1 MLDFKIFIVEDDKW
15 YGGLLHHY
23 LSQNPDYDVTLIGS
37 GKECLAQLHRKPD
50 LVTIDFGLP
59 DMNGEELYS
68 KIKQA
73 HPNLPVIIISAQ
85 EKITT
90 AVNLLKMGAEDYLI
104 KDENTQQLLWRA
116 IIRLREKQSLH
127 HEISELKAELKTKYD
142 YSHSIIGNSPALQSV
157 FRLIDKAAGSLI
169 NVSVSGE
176 TGTGK
181 ELVAKAIHYNSARSG
196 QPFVA
201 VNMAA
206 IPKDLVESELFGYE
220 KGAFTGALNRKPG
233 RFEEAGSGTLF
244 LDEIGEMD
252 PNIQSKL
259 LRVLQEKEL
268 TRLGGT
274 SKIKLDFRLVVA
286 THKNLAEEVKKGNFR
301 EDLYYRIVGL
311 PLTLPP
317 LRERKEDI
325 LLITQHFLAA
335 YCKENKV
342 QDIRIS
348 PAARE
353 KLVNYPY
360 PGNVRELKS
369 VVELAAVMSENNVLE
384 PEDITFLSGNTQ
396 SVDAVLNTELTLREY
411 TRMIIRHYLKKYD
424 DNVLLV
430 AEKLDIGKSTI
441 YKMLQTGEIEGAS

>member
-23 LSQNPDYDVTLIGS
+23 LSQNPDYEVTLIES
-37 GKECLAQLHRKPD
+37 GKECLAQLNRKPD

-59 DMNGEELYS
+59 DMNGEELFK
-68 KIKQA
+68 KIRLAQ
-73 HPNLPVIIISAQ
+73 PNLPVIIISAQ
-85 EKITT
+85 ERITT
-90 AVNLLKMGAEDYLI
+90 AVDLLKMGVEDYLV
-104 KDENTQQLLWRA
+104 KDENTQQLLWNA
-116 IIRLREKQSLH
+116 VIRLREKQSLKD
-127 HEISELKAELKTKYD
+127 EISELKAELKSKYD
-142 YSHSIIGNSPALQSV
+142 YSRSIIGNSPALQAV
-157 FRLIDKAAGSLI
+157 FKLIDKAAGSLI
-169 NVSVSGE
+169 NVSISGE

-181 ELVAKAIHYNSARSG
+181 ELVAKAVHYNSNRSS
-196 QPFVA
+196 QPFIA

-220 KGAFTGALNRKPG
+220 KGAFTGAQNRKSG
-233 RFEEAGSGTLF
+233 RFEEANGGTLF

-268 TRLGGT
+268 TRLGGI

-286 THKNLAEEVKKGNFR
+286 THKNMAEEVKKGNFR

-311 PLTLPP
+311 PLSLPP

-325 LLITQHFLAA
+325 LLLTQHFLIG
-335 YCKENKV
+335 YVKENGIPEIKL
-342 QDIRIS
+342 S
-348 PAARE
+348 PASRE
-353 KLVNYPY
+353 KLLSYAY
-360 PGNVRELKS
+360 PGNIRELKS
-369 VVELAAVMSENNVLE
+369 VVELAAVMSENNMIE
-384 PEDITFLSGNTQ
+384 PDDITFLSGNTND
-396 SVDAVLNTELTLREY
+396 VNAVLNTELTLREY
-411 TRMIIRHYLKKYD
+411 TRLIIRNYLKRYD

-441 YKMLQTGEIEGAS
+441 YKMLQTGEIEGA

>member
-1 MLDFKIFIVEDDKW
+1 MLEFKIFIVEDDKW

-23 LSQNPDYDVTLIGS
+23 LSQNPDYEVTLIGS
-37 GKECLAQLHRKPD
+37 GKECLAQLNRKPD

-59 DMNGEELYS
+59 DMNGEELYK

-73 HPNLPVIIISAQ
+73 QPNLPVIIISAQ

-90 AVNLLKMGAEDYLI
+90 AVDLLKMGAEDYLV
-104 KDENTQQLLWRA
+104 KDDNTQQLLWRA
-116 IIRLREKQSLH
+116 IIRLREKMSLKN
-127 HEISELKAELKTKYD
+127 EISELKAELKTKYD
-142 YSHSIIGNSPALQSV
+142 YSRSIIGNSPALQTV
-157 FRLIDKAAGSLI
+157 FKLIDKAAGSLI

-181 ELVAKAIHYNSARSG
+181 ELVARAVHYNSARSS
-196 QPFVA
+196 QPFVP

-206 IPKDLVESELFGYE
+206 IPKELVESELFGYE
-220 KGAFTGALNRKPG
+220 KGAFTGAQNRKTG
-233 RFEEAGSGTLF
+233 RFEEANGGTLF

-252 PNIQSKL
+252 LNIQSKL

-268 TRLGGT
+268 TRLGGV

-286 THKNLAEEVKKGNFR
+286 THKNMAEEVKKGNFR

-311 PLTLPP
+311 PITLPP

-325 LLITQHFLAA
+325 LLLAQHFLLA
-335 YCKENKV
+335 YCKENKIAEIKV
-342 QDIRIS
+342 S

-353 KLVNYPY
+353 KLLTYAY

-369 VVELAAVMSENNVLE
+369 VVELAAVMSENNCIE
-384 PEDITFLSGNTQ
+384 PQDITFLSGNNHD
-396 SVDAVLNTELTLREY
+396 VDTVLNTELTLREY
-411 TRMIIRHYLKKYD
+411 TRLIIRNYLKRYD

-441 YKMLQTGEIEGAS
+441 YKMLQTGEIEGA

>member
-23 LSQNPDYDVTLIGS
+23 LSQNPDYEITLIGS

-59 DMNGEELYS
+59 DMNGEELYK

-73 HPNLPVIIISAQ
+73 QPNLPVIIISAQ
-85 EKITT
+85 ERITT
-90 AVNLLKMGAEDYLI
+90 AVDLLKMGAEDYLV
-104 KDENTQQLLWRA
+104 KDDNTQQLLWKA
-116 IIRLREKQSLH
+116 IIRLREKLSLKN
-127 HEISELKAELKTKYD
+127 EISELKAELKTKYD
-142 YSHSIIGNSPALQSV
+142 YSRSIIGNSPALQSV
-157 FRLIDKAAGSLI
+157 FKLIDKAAGSLI

-181 ELVAKAIHYNSARSG
+181 ELVARAVHYNSARSG
-196 QPFVA
+196 HPFVP

-206 IPKDLVESELFGYE
+206 IPKELVESELFGYE
-220 KGAFTGALNRKPG
+220 KGAFTGAQNKKTG
-233 RFEEAGSGTLF
+233 RFEEANGGTLF

-252 PNIQSKL
+252 LNIQSKL

-286 THKNLAEEVKKGNFR
+286 THKNLADEVKKGNFR
-301 EDLYYRIVGL
+301 EDLYYRIIGL
-311 PLTLPP
+311 PITLPP
-317 LRERKEDI
+317 LRERKEDV
-325 LLITQHFLAA
+325 LLLAQYFLTG
-335 YCKENKV
+335 YCKENK
-342 QDIRIS
+342 IPEIKIS
-348 PAARE
+348 PTARE
-353 KLVNYPY
+353 KLLGYSY

-369 VVELAAVMSENNVLE
+369 VVELAAVMSENNIIE
-384 PEDITFLSGNTQ
+384 PEDITFLSGNNHD
-396 SVDAVLNTELTLREY
+396 VDTVLNTELTLREY
-411 TRMIIRHYLKKYD
+411 TRLIIRNYLKRYD

-441 YKMLQTGEIEGAS
+441 YKMLQTGEIEGA

>member
-23 LSQNPDYDVTLIGS
+23 LSQNPDYEVTLIGS
-37 GKECLAQLHRKPD
+37 GKECLAQLNRKPD

-59 DMNGEELYS
+59 DMNGEELYK

-73 HPNLPVIIISAQ
+73 QPNLPVIIISAQ
-85 EKITT
+85 ERITT
-90 AVNLLKMGAEDYLI
+90 AVDLLKMGAEDYLV
-104 KDENTQQLLWRA
+104 KDDNTQQLLWKA
-116 IIRLREKQSLH
+116 IIRLREKLSMKN
-127 HEISELKAELKTKYD
+127 EISELKAALKTKYD
-142 YSHSIIGNSPALQSV
+142 YSRSIIGNSPALQTV
-157 FRLIDKAAGSLI
+157 FKLIDKAAGSLI

-181 ELVAKAIHYNSARSG
+181 ELVARAVHYNSARSS
-196 QPFVA
+196 QPFVP

-206 IPKDLVESELFGYE
+206 IPKELVESELFGYE
-220 KGAFTGALNRKPG
+220 KGAFTGAQNKKIG
-233 RFEEAGSGTLF
+233 RFEEANGGTLF

-252 PNIQSKL
+252 LNIQSKL

-274 SKIKLDFRLVVA
+274 SKVKLDFRLVVA
-286 THKNLAEEVKKGNFR
+286 THKNLADEVKKNNFR

-311 PLTLPP
+311 PITLPP

-325 LLITQHFLAA
+325 LLLTQYFLAA
-335 YCKENKV
+335 YSKENKTSE
-342 QDIRIS
+342 IRIS

-353 KLVNYPY
+353 KLLSYSY
-360 PGNVRELKS
+360 PGNIRELKS
-369 VVELAAVMSENNVLE
+369 VVELSAVMSENNTIE
-384 PEDITFLSGNTQ
+384 PEDITFLSGNNHD
-396 SVDAVLNTELTLREY
+396 VDTVLNTELTLREY
-411 TRMIIRHYLKKYD
+411 TRLIIRNYLKRYD

-441 YKMLQTGEIEGAS
+441 YKMLQTGEIEGA

>member
-23 LSQNPDYDVTLIGS
+23 LSQNPDYEVTLIES
-37 GKECLAQLHRKPD
+37 GKECLAQLNRKPD

-59 DMNGEELYS
+59 DMNGEELFK
-68 KIKQA
+68 KIRQA
-73 HPNLPVIIISAQ
+73 QPNLPVIIISAQ

-90 AVNLLKMGAEDYLI
+90 AVDLLKMGVEDYLV
-104 KDENTQQLLWRA
+104 KDDNTQQLLWNA
-116 IIRLREKQSLH
+116 VIRLREKQSLKN
-127 HEISELKAELKTKYD
+127 EISELRAELKTKYD
-142 YSHSIIGNSPALQSV
+142 YSRSIIGNSPALQAV
-157 FRLIDKAAGSLI
+157 FKMIDKAAGSLI
-169 NVSVSGE
+169 NVSISGE

-181 ELVAKAIHYNSARSG
+181 ELVAKAVHYNSNRSS
-196 QPFVA
+196 QPFIA

-220 KGAFTGALNRKPG
+220 KGAFTGAQNRKSG
-233 RFEEAGSGTLF
+233 RFEEANGGTLF

-268 TRLGGT
+268 TRLGGIN
-274 SKIKLDFRLVVA
+274 KIKLDFRLVVA
-286 THKNLAEEVKKGNFR
+286 THKNMAEEVKKGNFR

-325 LLITQHFLAA
+325 LLLTQFFLTA
-335 YCKENKV
+335 YAKENGTPEIKF
-342 QDIRIS
+342 S
-348 PAARE
+348 PASRE
-353 KLVNYPY
+353 KLLSYAY
-360 PGNVRELKS
+360 PGNIRELKS
-369 VVELAAVMSENNVLE
+369 VVELAAVMSENNMIE
-384 PEDITFLSGNTQ
+384 PDDITFLSGNTND
-396 SVDAVLNTELTLREY
+396 VNAVLNTELTLREY
-411 TRMIIRHYLKKYD
+411 TRLIIRNYLKRYD

-441 YKMLQTGEIEGAS
+441 YKMLQTGEIEGA

>member
-15 YGGLLHHY
+15 YGGLLNHY
-23 LSQNPDYDVTLIGS
+23 LSQNPDYEVTLIES
-37 GKECLAQLHRKPD
+37 GKECLAQLNRKPD

-59 DMNGEELYS
+59 DMNGEELFK
-68 KIKQA
+68 KIRQA
-73 HPNLPVIIISAQ
+73 QPNLPVIIISAQ

-90 AVNLLKMGAEDYLI
+90 AVDLLKMGVEDYLV
-104 KDENTQQLLWRA
+104 KDENTQQLLWNA
-116 IIRLREKQSLH
+116 VIRLREKQSLKN
-127 HEISELKAELKTKYD
+127 EISELKAELKTKYD
-142 YSHSIIGNSPALQSV
+142 YSRSIIGNSPALQAV
-157 FRLIDKAAGSLI
+157 FKLIDKAAGSLI
-169 NVSVSGE
+169 NVSISGE

-181 ELVAKAIHYNSARSG
+181 ELVAKAVHYNSNRSS
-196 QPFVA
+196 QPFIA

-220 KGAFTGALNRKPG
+220 KGAFTGAQNRKSG
-233 RFEEAGSGTLF
+233 RFEEANGGTLF

-268 TRLGGT
+268 TRLGGI

-286 THKNLAEEVKKGNFR
+286 THKNMAEEVKKGNFR

-311 PLTLPP
+311 PLSLPP

-325 LLITQHFLAA
+325 LLLTQHFLTA
-335 YCKENKV
+335 YAKENGTQEIKL
-342 QDIRIS
+342 S
-348 PAARE
+348 PASRE
-353 KLVNYPY
+353 KLLSYAY
-360 PGNVRELKS
+360 PGNIRELKS
-369 VVELAAVMSENNVLE
+369 VVELAAVMSENNMIE
-384 PEDITFLSGNTQ
+384 PDDITFLSGNTND
-396 SVDAVLNTELTLREY
+396 VNAVLNTELTLREY
-411 TRMIIRHYLKKYD
+411 TRLIIRNYLKRYD

-441 YKMLQTGEIEGAS
+441 YKMLQTGEIEGA